1 MEGGSAPR
9 FILASSSPRRRDL
22 LRDAGYSF
30 EVVSSR
36 VSEVADAPLTVREL
50 TLLNASRK
58 ALDVARLHH
67 EALVLG
73 ADTLVSLHGFV
84 IGKPAN
90 LADARRILKLLSG
103 RTHHVCTSFVAVR
116 SGRIFA
122 HSEISAVKFR
132 QLSAR
137 DIDDYFKVVDP
148 LDKAGAYGAQ
158 GGGASIVAHIDGSF
172 SNVVG
177 LPMEA
182 VVKTLMKFG
191 VRPARC

>member
-1 MEGGSAPR
+1 MEGGYAPR

-36 VSEVADAPLTVREL
+36 VSEVVDAPLTLREL

-58 ALDVARLHH
+58 ALDVARLHF

-90 LADARRILKLLSG
+90 LADARRILKRLSG
-103 RTHHVCTSFVAVR
+103 RTHHVCTSFVVVR

-148 LDKAGAYGAQ
+148 LDKAGAYAAQ
-158 GGGASIVAHIDGSF
+158 GEGASIVAHIDGSF

-177 LPMEA
+177 LPMDA
-182 VVKTLMKFG
+182 VGKILAKFG
-191 VRPARC
+191 VRPGC